1 MNEQHSWARRLLIVS
16 NRLPFTASEKKG
28 AGRRTE
34 ITLTPSSGG
43 LVSGLTAYLD
53 SRKEV
58 VATGDGQPMTDDRR
72 PTTDDRAI
80 RNPQSAIRT
89 SAIRNYIWL
98 GWPGATVARDKQK
111 ALMEKAAGFNAHPV
125 FISEGEMEDFYHGF
139 CNSTIWPLFH
149 YFSMITYYHTDQ
161 WETYRRVN
169 EQYAEAVM
177 EVIRPGDVVWVHD
190 YQLMLLP
197 GLIRE
202 RLPDARI
209 GFFLHIPFPGF
220 EIFRLLPHKW
230 GSDILKGMLGADL
243 IGFHTYDYTQ
253 YFLRSVMRI
262 LGHEHNMGRIMV
274 GDRVVRADTFP
285 MGIDFDKYHDAV
297 SAPAVQA
304 EMTAL
309 HRSLP
314 DTKIVL
320 SIDRLDYTKGII
332 NRLVGYETFLE
343 QNPGWR
349 NKVVLTL
356 VVIPSR
362 IGVGQYQETKEHI
375 EEMVGRINGKFGS
388 LNWVPIRYQYTFLPF
403 EQLIALYHS
412 ANAAL
417 VTPLRDGMNLIAKEY
432 VAASAHTGVL
442 ILSEMAGAA
451 KELGEAIL
459 INPNSRE
466 EIADALLQALEMPA
480 EEQGKRNQAMQARL
494 KLYDIVWWADDF
506 MRELRRACEDRDQL
520 KSRLLS
526 PATARK
532 LLHDYDSANRR
543 LLLLDYD
550 GTLMPY
556 SEDPQSVRPTSDVL
570 NLLTRL
576 AADPHNDVVVI
587 SGRDRGILDEWL
599 GKLPIGLVAEHGVW
613 TRPHDE
619 DWKLIQPLA
628 NDWKDNIRPV
638 LETYAHRLP
647 GAFVEEKEYSLV
659 WHYRAA
665 DQELGMVR
673 AQELLDYLV
682 NFTANIDVQVLQGSK
697 VIEVKTGS
705 INKGS
710 TGSYW
715 LRNTNP
721 DYILAVGDDWTDE
734 YLFMALPEDA
744 YTLRVGLTQSHARYN
759 LSDHKAVLDLL
770 GQLSVVSCQ

>member
-1 MNEQHSWARRLLIVS
+1 ME
-16 NRLPFTASEKKG
+16 
-28 AGRRTE
+28 
-34 ITLTPSSGG
+34 
-43 LVSGLTAYLD
+43 
-53 SRKEV
+53 
-58 VATGDGQPMTDDRR
+58 
-72 PTTDDRAI
+72 RA
-80 RNPQSAIRT
+80 A
-89 SAIRNYIWL
+89 
-98 GWPGATVARDKQK
+98 
-111 ALMEKAAGFNAHPV
+111 EFNAHPV
-125 FISEGEMEDFYHGF
+125 FISEDEMEDFYHGF

-177 EVIRPGDVVWVHD
+177 QVIRPGDVVWVHD

-202 RLPDARI
+202 RVPDARI
-209 GFFLHIPFPGF
+209 GFFLHIPFPEF

-262 LGHEHNMGRIMV
+262 LGYEHNLGRIMV
-274 GDRVVRADTFP
+274 GERAVRADTFP
-285 MGIDFDKYHDAV
+285 MGIDFGKYHNAV
-297 SAPAVQA
+297 SAPEVQA
-304 EMTAL
+304 EMTEL
-309 HRSLP
+309 RRSLP

-349 NKVVLTL
+349 SKVVLTL

-412 ANAAL
+412 ADAAL

-432 VAASAHTGVL
+432 VAASTHTGVL

-466 EIADALLQALEMPA
+466 EIADSLLQALEMPA
-480 EEQGKRNQAMQARL
+480 GEQRKRNRAMQDRL
-494 KLYDIVWWADDF
+494 KRYNIVWWAEDF

-520 KSRLLS
+520 KSQLLS
-526 PATARK
+526 PANARK
-532 LLHDYDSANRR
+532 LLHDYDSARRR

-556 SEDPQSVRPTSDVL
+556 SDDPQSVRPTTDVI

-576 AADPHNDVVVI
+576 AADSRNDVVVI
-587 SGRDRGILDEWL
+587 SGRDRGNLDEWL

-613 TRPHDE
+613 TRAHAE
-619 DWKLIQPLA
+619 EWKLIQPLA
-628 NDWKDNIRPV
+628 NDWKDNIRPI

-665 DQELGMVR
+665 DQELGIMR

-715 LRNTNP
+715 LRETNP

-734 YLFMALPEDA
+734 YLFMALPREA
-744 YTLRVGLTQSHARYN
+744 YTLRVGLTHSHARYN
-759 LSDHKAVLDLL
+759 LSDHKAVLELL
-770 GQLSVVSCQ
+770 AKLSVAGCQLPVDK